1 MANIWFDSTAY
12 LKNKLA
18 QLQKTEPSNPLW
30 QGADAETNLVQ
41 VLAQNGYVGAE
52 GQERHYQEYGANE
65 LISPNA
71 YFNVTEYLA
80 AKAAQANANA
90 VDGKTDWSSAS
101 ILTAIQGAGM
111 TVFGHFQQYGWKEG
125 VNPSNA
131 FDLEKYFEA
140 KLAQLQ
146 KDEGADKWTN
156 VQQVKDA
163 FAAANLDP
171 ISHYAAHGKTE
182 GVVVAPAQNPV
193 EGAEGKTFTLTIGT
207 DTLTGTAGNDTFVGG
222 ITLAPGTATEVNTL
236 NNGDVLDGG
245 AGTDTLQATLVDD
258 SAPTLKNIENVD
270 ARFLVN
276 AKTLSLAS
284 ATGVEKVS
292 VVNTAVAAST
302 VSNIG
307 AVGTFAVTNHT
318 GANGNTV
325 TFDNGTATKINATFT
340 NVGVVSATAAKEIN
354 VNFDDNVFTEAT
366 IAITNS
372 NVNLQSTTAGNDDVK
387 TMTVVATGTNELKLT
402 SGAGSLETL
411 TVSGDGSLDVSETP
425 TTVLK
430 TLTSTAKGG
439 VKVDATGGVLETATT
454 GDGKDTI
461 TAVGANVK
469 NISTG
474 AGDDTVSIVT
484 SALTATA
491 VINLGAGNDKLTLSA
506 APTAGATLSGGEGTD
521 TIAMAKGAYTT
532 VSGNTDAQRALISG
546 FEVLE
551 ITDALGAGDSIDV
564 SKLAGVTSFTAGAGV
579 TATETAAVTGVT
591 SGSTVT
597 LAGAIA
603 NNGTLNVTVK
613 DAATGTA
620 DVLNV
625 VLNKAIADDGNN
637 AAVTTN
643 AVTINLGA
651 TGVETV
657 NLEAKGVKA
666 IAASNDVNDYTFAL
680 TDNDLKALSVSGD
693 QKVTFTAAAG
703 MTKLE
708 TVDASA
714 NTAGVTINTAN
725 AALTQTITLTGT
737 AKADTFVLG
746 KGDVLNAG
754 AGDDTITLGNLSKV
768 TGGAGKDAFSV
779 NGVVITNGNTYGSI
793 TDFTVGETIA
803 FTDAGAYAGSA
814 TLGAKITLAG
824 TALFADYLQ
833 AAAAGTTA
841 GEMKWFQFS
850 GNTYVVN
857 DASATAAFDN
867 GTDQIVELVG
877 LLDLSKSTVSA
888 AGLLTFVEA

>member
-1 MANIWFDSTAY
+1 MAMTTEQRAEIIKIVVGMFGAAPGATYLSELSAY
-12 LKNKLA
+12 AGKPA
-18 QLQKTEPSNPLW
+18 QLVQDLTATGAFTSLYPSFLTNEEFATNFITKLL
-30 QGADAETNLVQ
+30 GNAVTDA
-41 VLAQNGYVGAE
+41 
-52 GQERHYQEYGANE
+52 
-65 LISPNA
+65 
-71 YFNVTEYLA
+71 A
-80 AKAAQANANA
+80 AKAWAI
-90 VDGKTDWSSAS
+90 DWMKNG
-101 ILTAIQGAGM
+101 LDAGLSRGQM
-111 TVFGHFQQYGWKEG
+111 I
-125 VNPSNA
+125 
-131 FDLEKYFEA
+131 FEA
-140 KLAQLQ
+140 IKALDALDSTDTTWGKAAKQFDNQVAVAEYYSVTLASQVTDLTKLQ
-146 KDEGADKWTN
+146 
-156 VQQVKDA
+156 
-163 FAAANLDP
+163 
-171 ISHYAAHGKTE
+171 S
-182 GVVVAPAQNPV
+182 VVASVTDTTDVSTPEKIQEIIDQTP
-193 EGAEGKTFTLTIGT
+193 GGTTGQTFTLTIGT

-245 AGTDTLQATLVDD
+245 AGTDTLQATLVDN

-270 ARFLVN
+270 ARFLVT

-325 TFDNGTATKINATFT
+325 TFDNGTATKLNATFT

-372 NVNLQSTTAGNDDVK
+372 NVNLQSATAGNDDVK

-411 TVSGDGSLDVSETP
+411 TVSGEGSLDVSETA
-425 TTVLK
+425 TTALK

-439 VKVDATGGVLETATT
+439 VKVDATAGVLETATT

-474 AGDDTVSIVT
+474 AGDDTVSIIT

-491 VINLGAGNDKLTLSA
+491 VVNLGAGNDKLTLSA

-521 TIAMAKGAYTT
+521 TIAMAKAAYAT
-532 VSGNTDAQRALISG
+532 VSGYTDAQRALISG

-551 ITDALGAGDSIDV
+551 ITDALGTGDSIDV

-579 TATETAAVTGVT
+579 TSAQTAAVTGVT

-625 VLNKAIADDGNN
+625 VLNKAITDDGND

-666 IAASNDVNDYTFAL
+666 TATSNDVNNYTFAL

-714 NTAGVTINTAN
+714 NTAGVTIDTAN

-779 NGVVITNGNTYGSI
+779 DGVVITNGNTYGSI
-793 TDFTVGETIA
+793 TDFTVGETIK
-803 FTDAGAYAGSA
+803 FTDAGNYAGSA

-857 DASATAAFDN
+857 DASATAAFVN